1 MGCDVKKSSKEK
13 TREYNQILANDN
25 HLDRETNP
33 DSIREKPLDGGTKFK
48 KLSIIIEYKNVK
60 ETLRINPA

>member
-1 MGCDVKKSSKEK
+1 MGCDVKKKSSKEK

-48 KLSIIIEYKNVK
+48 SF
-60 ETLRINPA
+60 P